1 MDIKT
6 TDDNDVLFLLLDR
19 AGRAIIRR
27 MQARLINSGHDVTVE
42 QWMILLL
49 LWLQDGVSQQ
59 FIADFIGKDKGTISP
74 QIDGLE
80 RRGLVTRRTS
90 RQDRRRKHVHLT
102 PLGSGLQ
109 DELIPIGIDNM
120 KEAQAGIDPQA
131 LTVCKQVLRD
141 LCANLSKPLPKAA
154 SEHTGPETQE

>member
-1 MDIKT
+1 MDIKKIEE
-6 TDDNDVLFLLLDR
+6 NDVLFLLLDQ

-27 MQARLINSGHDVTVE
+27 MQARLVNSGHDVTVE

-59 FIADFIGKDKGTISP
+59 YIADFIGKDKGTISP

-80 RRGLVTRRTS
+80 RRGLVTRRTAE
-90 RQDRRRKHVHLT
+90 QDRRQKLVFLT
-102 PLGSGLQ
+102 PVGRDLQ

-120 KEAQAGIDPQA
+120 MEAQAGIDPQA
-131 LTVCKQVLRD
+131 LATCKQVLRD
-141 LCANLSKPLPKAA
+141 LCTNL
-154 SEHTGPETQE
+154 TGSLQKN

>member
-1 MDIKT
+1 MDLKKIEE
-6 TDDNDVLFLLLDR
+6 NDVLFLLLDQ

-27 MQARLINSGHDVTVE
+27 MQARLVNSGHDVTVE

-59 FIADFIGKDKGTISP
+59 YIADFIGKDKGTISP

-80 RRGLVTRRTS
+80 RRELVTRRTAE
-90 RQDRRRKHVHLT
+90 QDRRQKLVFLT
-102 PLGSGLQ
+102 PVGRDLQ

-120 KEAQAGIDPQA
+120 MEAQAGIDPQA
-131 LTVCKQVLRD
+131 LATCKQVLRD
-141 LCANLSKPLPKAA
+141 LCANL
-154 SEHTGPETQE
+154 TGPLQKN